1 MRNVVQG
8 FALWLSCP
16 KHAESHVRRNVEL
29 LMKDF
34 VGGLIAESF
43 TRSIVESLDMEGKC
57 GGADVENVLFL
68 RDKLTK

>member
-1 MRNVVQG
+1 
-8 FALWLSCP
+8 
-16 KHAESHVRRNVEL
+16 VRRNVEL